1 MKRIIGKFGLK
12 RRIDKIVKRLPI
24 DENFKPII
32 ADIVLRR
39 AAQFSRS
46 HSELRADL
54 DALVNNLERIRIVDR
69 EKMAIYNYALAV
81 YCGADNEIQISADT
95 LKESP
100 ERIYQIIAHELFHVM
115 MKNNL
120 GIDKFDKYNYILE
133 TRSNLYQELIAEKC
147 SYRLTYPVNLD
158 YSGFNSN
165 VFGYEDISFVLDFIE
180 ATYGVNEQDILK
192 HSLNGRYELARFLA
206 KAGGEEIYEAEDF
219 LDEIEVGGT
228 LLLSTLYEDGDA
240 RTKRTKSKEEI
251 DGNII
256 SSVEALFTVCQNKIE
271 ERLEYTDAYSIEEI
285 KKIKE
290 EIAFSEQRLISV
302 LKNRLIYFK
311 SDLNVDVDEVW
322 EKCIGNYAED
332 VICRLCDMEQL
343 LADPGV
349 NKSFVMIE
357 GINSVREFTY
367 DDDEFSKKFLTSRLN
382 KRSFKVSRE
391 LLEKKKELD
400 MYTEGWKNKRI
411 IKQINRIVEIHREKT
426 RSTLLIPARLAY
438 ETQPGDRTGIDIY
451 RLNESQKQAC
461 DDALK
466 SAIEGKKSN
475 NLLEQ
480 NGKEIS
486 DNDMEQ

>member
-1 MKRIIGKFGLK
+1 MKTKII
-12 RRIDKIVKRLPI
+12 
-24 DENFKPII
+24 
-32 ADIVLRR
+32 
-39 AAQFSRS
+39 
-46 HSELRADL
+46 DL
-54 DALVNNLERIRIVDR
+54 YNN
-69 EKMAIYNYALAV
+69 K
-81 YCGADNEIQISADT
+81 
-95 LKESP
+95 
-100 ERIYQIIAHELFHVM
+100 
-115 MKNNL
+115 
-120 GIDKFDKYNYILE
+120 
-133 TRSNLYQELIAEKC
+133 
-147 SYRLTYPVNLD
+147 
-158 YSGFNSN
+158 
-165 VFGYEDISFVLDFIE
+165 
-180 ATYGVNEQDILK
+180 
-192 HSLNGRYELARFLA
+192 
-206 KAGGEEIYEAEDF
+206 
-219 LDEIEVGGT
+219 
-228 LLLSTLYEDGDA
+228 LLLEVNHY
-240 RTKRTKSKEEI
+240 
-251 DGNII
+251 
-256 SSVEALFTVCQNKIE
+256 
-271 ERLEYTDAYSIEEI
+271 
-285 KKIKE
+285 
-290 EIAFSEQRLISV
+290 LI
-302 LKNRLIYFK
+302 
-311 SDLNVDVDEVW
+311 DLNVDVDEVW

-461 DDALK
+461 DEALK
-466 SAIEGKKSN
+466 STIEGKKSN

-480 NGKEIS
+480 NGKDIS